1 MIRTYLKTRR
11 KELGLSIEELA
22 FRVDVSYNYVLNIEN
37 GHQGDKASFLMMSK
51 LAKGYQYSLDEI
63 YQLELKH
70 QNKEEVLYD

>member
-51 LAKGYQYSLDEI
+51 LAKGYEYSLDEI
-63 YQLELKH
+63 YHLELKH
-70 QNKEEVLYD
+70 QNKEEVTYD

>member
-51 LAKGYQYSLDEI
+51 LAKGYEYSLDELYTLESK
-63 YQLELKH
+63 YQRSKGVC
-70 QNKEEVLYD
+70 ND

>member
-1 MIRTYLKTRR
+1 MIRNYLKTRR

-51 LAKGYQYSLDEI
+51 LAKGYEYSLDEI